1 MGSAAKSHAH
11 AELEGDLRKRC
22 NMYGFS
28 PTWICRGFICLSLS
42 RSLTHIDV
50 VVAAAVQHHSCR
62 EHGLARH
69 YEDTD
74 DNHELIARYNQSN
87 IGTLSNG

>member
-1 MGSAAKSHAH
+1 MQHVRFLANV
-11 AELEGDLRKRC
+11 DLQ
-22 NMYGFS
+22 GIHL
-28 PTWICRGFICLSLS
+28 PLSLS

-74 DNHELIARYNQSN
+74 DNHELKARYNQSN